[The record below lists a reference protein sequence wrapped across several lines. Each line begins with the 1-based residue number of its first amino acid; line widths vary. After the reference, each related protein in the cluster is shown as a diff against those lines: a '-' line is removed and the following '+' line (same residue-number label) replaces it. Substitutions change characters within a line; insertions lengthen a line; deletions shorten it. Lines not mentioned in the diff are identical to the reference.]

1 MKNIVAG
8 NVISLVAAVFTFASA
23 WSRDRKRVY
32 LYQAVQCLIMAAANI
47 FFFSVSGVTTFIL
60 CAIRNLLLAYD
71 RFTGKLCIV
80 FVILVGAL
88 GLAANNR
95 GVIGLLP
102 VVTTAVYTVGC
113 LFAVRPKTIK
123 ANIAVNLTLWA
134 LYNILISDF
143 VSFAVD
149 AGSAGAAVI
158 SIARLDKYAKGKTSH
173 HESR

>member
-95 GVIGLLP
+95 GAIGLLP

-123 ANIAVNLTLWA
+123 APPFTVTNVFFTNDLLCAASRFSNTGLLMLRIQMGKKKEL
-134 LYNILISDF
+134 
-143 VSFAVD
+143 
-149 AGSAGAAVI
+149 AAVPLFLH
-158 SIARLDKYAKGKTSH
+158 S
-173 HESR
+173 